1 MKGRRNKKNYKTK
14 QFKTHMN
21 IKKQQIITTI
31 KKHKVKLSICVIFG
45 VYWLF
50 CLPVILFADP
60 TSTVVESREGDL
72 LGARIADDG
81 QWRFPAL
88 DSIPER
94 FSACILL
101 FEDEY
106 FYKHPGFNP
115 VAMGKA
121 LYGNLTTDKR
131 RGGSTI
137 TQQVIRLSRKNSKR
151 TYTEKL
157 VELIKATR
165 LETKYSKGEI
175 LTMYATYA
183 PFGGNVVGLE
193 TASWR
198 YFGIPASQ
206 LSWGQ
211 SASLAV
217 LPNNPSIV
225 RPGKNDSTLSRKRNQ
240 LLKKLWKKGTIDEIT
255 YELSMLEEL
264 PGKPYPLPQITPHLT
279 ERIRKEAPGKR
290 IKTTV
295 QSVLQKQLNRLS
307 KEHYL
312 QLRQNEIYNL
322 SIVVMDVQTKEVIG
336 YVGNAPTTRQHQ
348 KDVDVVA
355 RPRSTGSVLKPL
367 LYAGM
372 LDEGQIL
379 PESLVVDVPTN
390 INGYQPQNFD
400 KEFNGAVPASKA
412 LARSLNIPAVRML
425 RSYGL
430 DKFYGN
436 LQEMDIQH
444 IDKPSTY
451 YGLSLILGGAES
463 SLWEITK
470 TYAGLAHTL
479 QTYTSTSSEYTTD
492 AFQGYS
498 YFKKDAPTELNL
510 QSDPPVFDAGAIYNT
525 LETLRNVNR
534 PTGEESWRFYEDAQ
548 PIAWKTGTSY
558 GFKDAWAVG
567 VTPQYAIGVW
577 VGNADGEGRPGVT
590 GIQAA
595 APLFFDVLRTL
606 PTDGRWFAQPYD
618 ALTEV
623 EVCSKSGS
631 KAGVYCPDTK
641 EVLVSEAGIHSVAC
655 DFHKQIYVTS
665 SGDYRVNSDCYELDQ
680 MKAEVRF
687 VLSPTVAFYYAGKH
701 PDYNVLPPLH
711 PDCDV
716 LGEQPMSFIYPKK
729 NQHVVLPK
737 DFDEQRNDVIF
748 KLAHRNPDTKVFWYL
763 NERFV
768 GETETFHEL
777 AIVPEEGTYIITAV
791 DADGKELKQEITI
804 SKS

>member
-1 MKGRRNKKNYKTK
+1 LNSNK
-14 QFKTHMN
+14 QH
-21 IKKQQIITTI
+21 IISKV
-31 KKHKVKLSICVIFG
+31 KKHKIKLSVF
-45 VYWLF
+45 VLVLLYWLF
-50 CLPVILFADP
+50 CLPSILFEDP
-60 TSTVVESREGDL
+60 TSTVIESREGDL

-88 DSIPER
+88 ESVPER
-94 FSACILL
+94 FSECILL
-101 FEDEY
+101 YEDEY
-106 FYKHPGFNP
+106 FYIHPGFNP
-115 VAMGKA
+115 IAMGKA
-121 LYGNLTTDKR
+121 LYENLTTDKR

-137 TQQVIRLSRKNSKR
+137 TQQVIRLSRKNNKR
-151 TYTEKL
+151 TYVEKL
-157 VELIKATR
+157 VELVKATR
-165 LETKYSKGEI
+165 LESRFSKAEI
-175 LTMYATYA
+175 LNMYATYA

-211 SASLAV
+211 SAALAV
-217 LPNNPSIV
+217 LPNNPSVV

-240 LLKKLWKKGTIDEIT
+240 LLKKLWKNGTIDETT
-255 YELSMLEEL
+255 YELSVLETL
-264 PGKPYPLPQITPHLT
+264 PGKPYPLPQVAPHLT
-279 ERIRKEAPGKR
+279 ERIRKEAPGQR
-290 IKTTV
+290 VKTTV
-295 QSVLQKQLNRLS
+295 QNRLQNQLNRLS
-307 KEHYL
+307 KEHYMQL
-312 QLRQNEIYNL
+312 QQNEIYNL
-322 SIVVMDVQTKEVIG
+322 SIVVIDVQTKEVIG
-336 YVGNAPTTRQHQ
+336 YVGNAPTKGQHH
-348 KDVDVVA
+348 KDVDVVS

-372 LDEGQIL
+372 LDDGHIL

-430 DKFYGN
+430 DKFYGD
-436 LQEMDIQH
+436 LHKMEIQH
-444 IDKPSTY
+444 IDKPSSY

-479 QTYTSTSSEYTTD
+479 QTYTSTSSEYTSD
-492 AFQGYS
+492 SFQGYS
-498 YFKKDAPTELNL
+498 YMKQEVSNKLKL
-510 QSDPPVFDAGAIYNT
+510 QSDAPVFDAGAIYNT

-534 PTGEESWRFYEDAQ
+534 PTGEENWQFYEDAQ

-577 VGNADGEGRPGVT
+577 VGNADGEGRPGIT

-606 PTDGRWFAQPYD
+606 PTNGRWFAQPYD

-623 EVCSKSGS
+623 VVCSKSGA
-631 KAGVYCPDTK
+631 KAGIYCPDTK
-641 EVLVSEAGIHSVAC
+641 KVSVPDAGIHSVGC
-655 DFHKQIYVTS
+655 DFHQQIYVTN
-665 SGDYRVNSDCYELDQ
+665 SGEYRVNSDCYELDQ
-680 MKAEVRF
+680 MKTEVRF
-687 VLSPTVAFYYAGKH
+687 VLPPSVAFYYAGKH
-701 PDYNVLPPLH
+701 PDYHALPPLH
-711 PDCDV
+711 PDCDI

-729 NQHVVLPK
+729 NQHVILPK

-763 NERFV
+763 DEQYV
-768 GETETFHEL
+768 GETKTFHEL
-777 AIVPEEGTYIITAV
+777 AILPEEGTYMITAV
-791 DADGKELKQEITI
+791 DADGKELKQQITI

>member
-1 MKGRRNKKNYKTK
+1 
-14 QFKTHMN
+14 MN
-21 IKKQQIITTI
+21 ISKQHIISKL
-31 KKHKVKLSICVIFG
+31 KKHKIKLSILMLIL

-50 CLPVILFADP
+50 CLPSILFKDP
-60 TSTVVESREGDL
+60 TSTVIESREGDL

-88 DSIPER
+88 DSVPER
-94 FSACILL
+94 FESCVLL

-106 FYKHPGFNP
+106 FYSHPGFNP
-115 VAMGKA
+115 IAMGKA
-121 LYGNLTTDKR
+121 LYGNITTDKR

-137 TQQVIRLSRKNSKR
+137 TQQVIRLSRKNNKR
-151 TYTEKL
+151 TYIEKL
-157 VELIKATR
+157 VELVKATR
-165 LETKYSKGEI
+165 LEARFSKAEI
-175 LTMYATYA
+175 LNMYATYA

-198 YFGIPASQ
+198 YYGIPANQ

-211 SASLAV
+211 SAALAV

-240 LLKKLWKKGTIDEIT
+240 LLKKLWEKGTIDETT
-255 YELSMLEEL
+255 YELSILEAL
-264 PGKPYPLPQITPHLT
+264 PGKPYPLPQIAPHLT
-279 ERIRKEAPGKR
+279 ERIRKETPGKR

-295 QSVLQKQLNRLS
+295 QSRLQNQLNRLS

-312 QLRQNEIYNL
+312 QLRHNEIYNL

-336 YVGNAPTTRQHQ
+336 YVGNAPTTGQHH

-372 LDEGQIL
+372 LDDGQIL

-430 DKFYGN
+430 DKFYGD
-436 LQEMDIQH
+436 LHKMEIQH
-444 IDKPSTY
+444 IDKPSSY

-479 QTYTSTSSEYTTD
+479 QSYTSTSSEYVPD

-498 YFKKDAPTELNL
+498 YVKQDVSNTIKLQPDA
-510 QSDPPVFDAGAIYNT
+510 PVFDAGAIYNT

-534 PTGEESWRFYEDAQ
+534 PNGEENWQFYEDAQ

-577 VGNADGEGRPGVT
+577 VGNADGEGRPGIT

-623 EVCSKSGS
+623 MVCSKSGA
-631 KAGVYCPDTK
+631 KAGIYCPDTK
-641 EVLVSEAGIHSVAC
+641 KVSIPEAGIHSIAC
-655 DFHKQIYVTS
+655 DFHQQIYVTN
-665 SGDYRVNSDCYELDQ
+665 SGEYRVNSDCYELDQ

-687 VLSPTVAFYYAGKH
+687 VLSPSIAFYYAGKH
-701 PDYNVLPPLH
+701 PDYNELPPLH
-711 PDCDV
+711 PDCDI

-729 NQHVVLPK
+729 NQQVILPK

-777 AIVPEEGTYIITAV
+777 AILPEEGTYMITAV
-791 DADGKELKQEITI
+791 DADGKELKQQITI

>member
-1 MKGRRNKKNYKTK
+1 MNTNK
-14 QFKTHMN
+14 QH
-21 IKKQQIITTI
+21 IITTI
-31 KKHKVKLSICVIFG
+31 KNHKVKISIGVIFG

-50 CLPVILFADP
+50 CLPSILFEDP

-94 FSACILL
+94 FEKCITL

-137 TQQVIRLSRKNSKR
+137 TQQVIRLSRKNSER
-151 TYTEKL
+151 TYAEKL
-157 VELIKATR
+157 VELVKATR
-165 LETKYSKGEI
+165 LEATYSKEEI
-175 LTMYATYA
+175 LNMYATYA

-211 SASLAV
+211 SAALAV

-240 LLKKLWKKGTIDEIT
+240 LLKKLWEKGTIDKTT
-255 YELSMLEEL
+255 YELSVLEAL

-279 ERIRKEAPGKR
+279 ERIRKETPGKR

-295 QSVLQKQLNRLS
+295 QSALQKQLNRIS

-336 YVGNAPTTRQHQ
+336 YVGNAPTTGKHQ
-348 KDVDVVA
+348 KDVDIVA

-436 LQEMDIQH
+436 LQEMDIAY

-470 TYAGLAHTL
+470 TYAGFAHTL
-479 QTYTSTSSEYTTD
+479 HTYTSTSSEYTAD

-498 YFKKDAPTELNL
+498 YIKKNATTKLSL
-510 QSDPPVFDAGAIYNT
+510 QSEPPIFDAGAIYNT
-525 LETLRNVNR
+525 LETLRSVNR
-534 PTGEESWRFYEDAQ
+534 PTGEENWQFYEDAQ

-595 APLFFDVLRTL
+595 APLFFDVLHTL

-618 ALTEV
+618 ALAEIM
-623 EVCSKSGS
+623 VCSKSGS
-631 KAGVYCPDTK
+631 KAGIYCPDTK
-641 EVLVSEAGIHSVAC
+641 KVLVPEAGTHSVSC
-655 DFHKQIYVTS
+655 DFHKQIYVTN
-665 SGDYRVNSDCYELDQ
+665 SGNYRVNSDCYELDQ

-729 NQHVVLPK
+729 DQHVVLPK
-737 DFDEQRNDVIF
+737 DFDEQHNDVIF

-777 AIVPEEGTYIITAV
+777 AIAPEEGIYIITAV